1 MNNDATADSMGKIP
15 STKRYIS
22 LALYLR
28 RPTICI
34 ELGNFQDRFEI
45 PPTEG
50 IAQEITVIIEY
61 NTSQV
66 YAILLENGS
75 I

>member
-1 MNNDATADSMGKIP
+1 MNNDLSQLRIVWENS

-22 LALYLR
+22 FGSVALR

-45 PPTEG
+45 TPTEG

-61 NTSQV
+61 STSQV
-66 YAILLENGS
+66 YAIY
-75 I
+75 

>member
-1 MNNDATADSMGKIP
+1 MGKIP

-22 LALYLR
+22 LEALHLR

-45 PPTEG
+45 PTTEG
-50 IAQEITVIIEY
+50 IAQDYSNNRI
-61 NTSQV
+61 
-66 YAILLENGS
+66 
-75 I
+75 

>member
-1 MNNDATADSMGKIP
+1 MGKFKARDIY
-15 STKRYIS
+15 S
-22 LALYLR
+22 AWGLR

-45 PPTEG
+45 TPTEG

-61 NTSQV
+61 STSHV
-66 YAILLENGS
+66 YIY
-75 I
+75 

>member
-1 MNNDATADSMGKIP
+1 MGKFQAQ
-15 STKRYIS
+15 RDIS
-22 LALYLR
+22 ASGALHLR

-45 PPTEG
+45 TPTEG

-61 NTSQV
+61 STSQV
-66 YAILLENGS
+66 YAIY
-75 I
+75 

>member
-1 MNNDATADSMGKIP
+1 MGKFQAQRDI
-15 STKRYIS
+15 
-22 LALYLR
+22 LAGSVALR

-45 PPTEG
+45 TPTEG

-61 NTSQV
+61 STSQV
-66 YAILLENGS
+66 YAIY
-75 I
+75 